1 MKCKGKHVMNLSL
14 MAISVGV
21 IITAMEWPFKTAF
34 FPVLVGIFLFFGAM
48 ADLLL
53 DVFGSKGTDSKQG
66 VVDFQ
71 LSEDIDPALATRRT
85 LVAFAWIIGFFF
97 LILFFGF
104 IIAVPLMVFL
114 FLKVQAEEKWG
125 ISIFLTGLALGFFF
139 FLFVWLLDTPFAEGW
154 VFQGL
159 RMVGIGT

>member
-1 MKCKGKHVMNLSL
+1 MKYRGKHLMNLCL
-14 MAISVGV
+14 MGIAVGV
-21 IITAMEWPFKTAF
+21 IITAMKWPFRTAF
-34 FPVLVGIFLFFGAM
+34 FPLMVSIFLFFGAL

-53 DVFGSKGTDSKQG
+53 NLFRSKEAATKQG

-85 LVAFAWIIGFFF
+85 LLSFAWIIGFFF

-114 FLKVQAEEKWG
+114 FLKVQAKEKWG
-125 ISIFLTGLALGFFF
+125 ISLLLTGLALVFFYG
-139 FLFVWLLDTPFAEGW
+139 LFVWLLDTPFSEGW
-154 VFQGL
+154 IYEGL
-159 RMVGIGT
+159 KMLGMS